1 MARPVSTFLLEAG
14 TRMDDGG
21 VKNGELGKV
30 FGGGAQIMTA
40 RDPPQKSLGERLIHP
55 PRTKNIKA
63 CLLGPSQI

>member
-30 FGGGAQIMTA
+30 FGAG
-40 RDPPQKSLGERLIHP
+40 RRS
-55 PRTKNIKA
+55 
-63 CLLGPSQI
+63 